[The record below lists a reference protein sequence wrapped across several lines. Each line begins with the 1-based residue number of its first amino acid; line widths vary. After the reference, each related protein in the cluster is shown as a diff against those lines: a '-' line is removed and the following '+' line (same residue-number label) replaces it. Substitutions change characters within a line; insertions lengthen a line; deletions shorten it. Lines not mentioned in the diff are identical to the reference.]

1 MASNIRVL
9 VFGAH
14 PDDDDLQCGGTA
26 IKLSKAGHTVK
37 FVSCTN
43 GGTGHHEIGGIE
55 LVRRRYE
62 EAQRA
67 AKVAGIA
74 EYQVLDIHNGEL
86 EASVM
91 NRKTIIRII
100 REFKPDLIITHRPYD
115 YHPDH
120 RITSQ
125 LVQDAS
131 YIMSVPNMLPLTEA
145 MTEFPV
151 ICYMSD
157 TFQKPI
163 PFSPDIVI
171 GIDDVFDRKVEMI
184 HSHTSQM
191 YEWLPYNRG
200 VLHTVPTGDEE
211 RKEWLREHFLN
222 PRDRA
227 DRYRN
232 RLIEL
237 YGEAEGK
244 AIRYAEAF
252 EVCEYGR
259 PLALT
264 RTEIENVFVL

>member
-1 MASNIRVL
+1 MPLAELNL
-9 VFGAH
+9 FE
-14 PDDDDLQCGGTA
+14 GGMK
-26 IKLSKAGHTVK
+26 KLSVPPK
-37 FVSCTN
+37 S
-43 GGTGHHEIGGIE
+43 
-55 LVRRRYE
+55 
-62 EAQRA
+62 RA
-67 AKVAGIA
+67 S
-74 EYQVLDIHNGEL
+74 YQVLDIHNGEL
-86 EASVM
+86 EPTVV
-91 NRKTIIRII
+91 NRKTIIKII
-100 REFKPDLIITHRPYD
+100 REFRPDLIITHRPYD

-145 MTEFPV
+145 ITEFPV

-157 TFQKPI
+157 TFRKPI

-171 GIDDVFDRKVEMI
+171 GIDDVIDRKMEMI
-184 HSHTSQM
+184 HCHTSQM

-200 VLHTVPTGDEE
+200 VLDTVPTDEEE
-211 RKEWLREHFLN
+211 RKRWLREHFLDI
-222 PRDRA
+222 RDRVT
-227 DRYRN
+227 DRYRD

-264 RTEIENVFVL
+264 RAEIEKVFVL